1 MGHSLPSMQGPG
13 AKPAAEGPST
23 EANSSGST
31 EAQVSHVLDTN
42 DRDDGSFG
50 SNHDLP
56 SGDNCCAMRP
66 SFS

>member
-31 EAQVSHVLDTN
+31 EAQVSHVLNNNTN
-42 DRDDGSFG
+42 DENNGYGSDGGDMRDDS
-50 SNHDLP
+50 SI
-56 SGDNCCAMRP
+56 AV
-66 SFS
+66 